1 MPTVNLNQKKLE
13 SLKPGSERL
22 DYWDSSMKGFGVRVT
37 PGGEKIFCIMYRI
50 GGKQRRKT
58 LGEYPVL
65 KLVDARERAR
75 ADLELVRRGIDPAE
89 EQKRQE
95 AAEVALRAEGYKFKA
110 LAAQYLEEY
119 AKLNKKSWE
128 EDQRLLNRLLLPEFQ
143 DRNVKDISRSDVRT
157 SCADWLPKPRYKQIA
172 LWHVSERSS
181 PGRSRKK

>member
-1 MPTVNLNQKKLE
+1 MPKVNLNQKKLE
-13 SLKPGSERL
+13 SLKPEPERR
-22 DYWDSSMKGFGVRVT
+22 DYWDSSLKGFVLRVSPDGT
-37 PGGEKIFCIMYRI
+37 KVFSIMYRI
-50 GGKQRRKT
+50 GGQRRRKT

-75 ADLELVRRGIDPAE
+75 VDLELVRRGIDPAE

-143 DRNVKDISRSDVRT
+143 DRNVKDISRRDVRT
-157 SCADWLPKPRYKQIA
+157 FLRGLAAKTPVQANRA
-172 LWHVSERSS
+172 LACIRRFS
-181 PGRSRKK
+181 PGQ